1 MARTMLVVIRPLMV
15 TLAVSASL
23 ASCAKTP
30 PDTRPSAAPAMFTS
44 SIDHVIPLPRTV
56 EPRAGAGFTLS
67 ADTVVVVATAD
78 DQARWIATYLADVIG
93 LAAAPQPPRVVAAG
107 EAIPAGAIV
116 LELSGS
122 ANAPARNG
130 STGSESH
137 EGYEVTVTPERVTIR
152 ASHPAGL
159 FYGVQSFRQLLPPF
173 IEYQAVRSNK
183 ARPVTAPA
191 VRIVDE
197 PRFGWRGAM
206 LDVSRHFFS
215 VSDVKRYIDLMS
227 LYKLNRLHLHL
238 ADDQGW
244 RIEIKSWPNLAAHGG
259 QTQVGGGAGGFYTQE
274 QYVDLV
280 RYAAERF
287 VTIVPEIDMPG
298 HTNAALASYAELN
311 CDGVARPLYT
321 GIEVGFSAL
330 CVDKEVTYT
339 FIADVVREIAALT
352 PGAWF
357 HIGGDEVKTLTP
369 EQFVRFIERVQ
380 AIVQAQGKRMIGWD
394 EIAPAAL
401 LPTSV
406 VQHWRPKTTPADAVA
421 KGARVIMS
429 VASRAYLDMKYD
441 SSTAIGLSWA
451 GLVDVSTAYDWDPA
465 TVADGVPESALL
477 GVEAPLWSETLATIE
492 DVEFMAFP
500 RLIAIAE
507 VGWSRQQARDW
518 NLFKQ
523 RLGAHGPRLTA
534 LGVNFHRSAQVPWE
548 LP

>member
-1 MARTMLVVIRPLMV
+1 MIRTLMAA
-15 TLAVSASL
+15 LAASAML
-23 ASCAKTP
+23 ASCAKAP
-30 PDTRPSAAPAMFTS
+30 PDTRPVAAPAIFTS
-44 SIDHVIPLPRTV
+44 SIDHLIPLPRTV

-130 STGSESH
+130 STGIESH

-173 IEYQAVRSNK
+173 IEYQAVRPNK

-191 VRIVDE
+191 VRIVDA

-206 LDVSRHFFS
+206 LDVSRHFFP

-330 CVDKEVTYT
+330 CVDKAITYT

-357 HIGGDEVKTLTP
+357 HIGGDEVKTLSP
-369 EQFVRFIERVQ
+369 EQYVRFIERVQ
-380 AIVQAQGKRMIGWD
+380 AIVQAQGKQMIGWD

-406 VQHWRPKTTPADAVA
+406 VQHWRPKTTPAEAVA

-500 RLIAIAE
+500 RLIAVAE
-507 VGWSRQQARDW
+507 VGWSRPEARDW

-534 LGVNFHRSAQVPWE
+534 LGVNFHRSAQVPWK

>member
-1 MARTMLVVIRPLMV
+1 MV
-15 TLAVSASL
+15 TLAASVML

-30 PDTRPSAAPAMFTS
+30 PETRPLGAPAMFTS

-56 EPRAGAGFTLS
+56 EPRAGASFTLS
-67 ADTVVVVATAD
+67 ADTVIVVATAD
-78 DQARWIATYLADVIG
+78 AQARWIATYLADVIG
-93 LAAAPQPPRVVAAG
+93 LAAAPQPPRVEAAG

-122 ANAPARNG
+122 ANPPLRNRG
-130 STGSESH
+130 TGIESH
-137 EGYEVTVTPERVTIR
+137 EGYEMTVTPERVTIR
-152 ASHPAGL
+152 AHQPAGL

-173 IEYQAVRSNK
+173 TEYQAVRPNK

-206 LDVSRHFFS
+206 LDVSRHFFP
-215 VSDVKRYIDLMS
+215 VSAVKRYIDLMS

-274 QYVDLV
+274 QYADLV

-321 GIEVGFSAL
+321 GTEVGFSAL
-330 CVDKEVTYT
+330 CVDKEITYT

-369 EQFVRFIERVQ
+369 EHYVRFIERVQ
-380 AIVQAQGKRMIGWD
+380 AIVQAQGKQMIGWD

-441 SSTAIGLSWA
+441 STTAIGLSWA
-451 GLVDVSTAYDWDPA
+451 GLVDVSTVYDWDPA

-500 RLIAIAE
+500 RLIAMAE
-507 VGWSRQQARDW
+507 VGWSRPEARDW

-534 LGVNFHRSAQVPWE
+534 LGVNFHRSAQVPWKH
-548 LP
+548 